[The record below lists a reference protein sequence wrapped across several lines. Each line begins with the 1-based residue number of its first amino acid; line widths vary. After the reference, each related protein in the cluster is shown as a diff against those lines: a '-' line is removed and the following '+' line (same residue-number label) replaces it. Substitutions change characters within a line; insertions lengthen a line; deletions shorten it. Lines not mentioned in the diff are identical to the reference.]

1 MRIRILF
8 PSLFLLL
15 TSVAASQQVA
25 DTTFNTK
32 LTKPAFTTKH
42 PVVVI
47 DQAHGN
53 FHTASGRYKPLA
65 ELLRSDGYTV
75 VEGTQKFDTTIH
87 GDVLIIA
94 NAETDVP
101 KGTPQPPAFTPAECD
116 AVYEWVKKGG
126 SLLLIADHTP
136 YGAAAANLGAKF
148 GVEMG
153 KGFVF
158 DPDTAHI
165 VDAPTTLLY
174 SAENKLLGEHGI
186 TRGRNDGERVRRVV
200 AFTGQ
205 SLSVP
210 PGATALM
217 RIGPDAFELHTQEE
231 MERVVPKLGYE
242 GMNRVRTADAAY
254 VAEMKE
260 RHGAAGKAQGIALRV
275 GKGRVVMMG
284 EAAMF
289 SAQVFKFTYE
299 GKPVEGKMGMNAEGN
314 DDRQFALNVLHW
326 LSGLLD

>member
-1 MRIRILF
+1 MQIPNLVRCV
-8 PSLFLLL
+8 FLLL
-15 TSVAASQQVA
+15 ASVAAAQQVA
-25 DTTFNTK
+25 DPDFNTK
-32 LTKPAFTTKH
+32 VPNPAFTTKH

-65 ELLRSDGYTV
+65 ELLRSDGYNV
-75 VEGTQKFDTTIH
+75 VEGKQKFDRPIH
-87 GDVLIIA
+87 GEVLIIA

-101 KGTPQPPAFTPAECD
+101 EGTPQPSAFTPAECD

-126 SLLLIADHTP
+126 SLLLIADHAP

-148 GVEMG
+148 GIQMG

-158 DPDTAHI
+158 DPDAAHI
-165 VDAPTTLLY
+165 TTTPSILLY
-174 SAENKLLGEHGI
+174 SAENKLLGEHAI
-186 TRGRNDGERVRRVV
+186 MRGRNDSERVRRVV

-217 RIGPDAFELHTQEE
+217 RLGPDAFELHTRAE
-231 MERVVPKLGYE
+231 MEEVGPKLGFK
-242 GMNRVRTADAAY
+242 GMNRFREADAAY
-254 VAEMKE
+254 LAEVKA
-260 RHGAAGKAQGIALRV
+260 RHGVAGRAQGVAFRL
-275 GKGRVVMMG
+275 GKGRVAMMG

-289 SAQVFKFTYE
+289 SAQVFKFTFE

>member
-1 MRIRILF
+1 MRIAILF
-8 PSLFLLL
+8 PSVLLVL
-15 TSVAASQQVA
+15 TSVGASQQVA
-25 DTTFNTK
+25 DPTFNTTV
-32 LTKPAFTTKH
+32 LNPAFTTNH
-42 PVVVI
+42 PVVII

-65 ELLRSDGYTV
+65 ELLRNDGYNV
-75 VEGTQKFDTTIH
+75 VEGKQKFDKPIH

-101 KGTPQPPAFTPAECD
+101 EGAPQPPAFAPDECD
-116 AVYEWVKKGG
+116 AVYEWIRNGG
-126 SLLLIADHTP
+126 SLLLIADHAP

-148 GVEMG
+148 GIEMG

-158 DPDTAHI
+158 DPDPAHI
-165 VDAPTTLLY
+165 VDAPTALLY
-174 SAENKLLGEHGI
+174 SAENTLLGEHGI
-186 TRGRNDGERVRRVV
+186 TRGRNDNERVRRVV

-210 PGATALM
+210 PGTTPLM
-217 RIGPDAFELHTQEE
+217 RFGPDAFELHTQEE
-231 MERVVPKLGYE
+231 MEHAGPKLGYE
-242 GMNRVRTADAAY
+242 GMNRVRAADAAY
-254 VAEMKE
+254 VAEMKQ
-260 RHGAAGKAQGIALRV
+260 RHGVAAKAQGVALKV
-275 GKGRVVMMG
+275 GKGRVVIMG

-289 SAQVFKFTYE
+289 SAQVFKFTFE